1 MKYDG
6 KNPLNKEH
14 ALCICITGLVRGRVL
29 VGGGVNERV
38 KRMNMVNVLY
48 ILV

>member
-14 ALCICITGLVRGRVL
+14 ALCITGLVRGRVL